1 MFSVIGV
8 TGQVGGVAARLLL
21 ANGYDVRAVVR
32 NPDHT
37 PTLREQGYEVSVANL
52 RDTQALALAFQ
63 GAEGVF
69 VMLPLNFDPSSDFSE
84 AREIASSLHDAIVTA
99 QPRKVVCL
107 STIGAQVSQP
117 SLLTQ
122 VRYLEEALGNLQMP
136 VAFVRAAWFMENALC
151 DVEPA
156 CESGEIPTFFQPLGQ
171 TIPMVATADIGRVV
185 SETLTE
191 EWDGIRI
198 IELEGDRRISPND
211 IARTFDRLL
220 GREVRPKLVPR
231 DAWEAVFRAQG
242 MKNPGPRM
250 QMLDGF
256 NEGWL
261 KFEGRRTETRIGR
274 VPLDVVLRELI
285 RNAC

>member
-1 MFSVIGV
+1 MFSLIGV

-21 ANGYDVRAVVR
+21 ANGCDVRAVIR
-32 NPDHT
+32 NPDKSS
-37 PTLREQGYEVSVANL
+37 TLREEGYEVSLADL
-52 RDTQALALAFQ
+52 RDTQALAMAFQ

-84 AREIASSLHDAIVTA
+84 AHEIVSSLHDAIVTA
-99 QPRKVVCL
+99 QPGKVVCL
-107 STIGAQVSQP
+107 STIGVHVPQP

-122 VRYLEEALGNLQMP
+122 VSYLEQALSKLPMP

-156 CESGEIPTFFQPLGQ
+156 RESGEIPSFLQPLGR
-171 TIPMVATADIGRVV
+171 TIPMVATADIGRVI
-185 SETLTE
+185 SETLME
-191 EWDGIRI
+191 EWDGLRI

-211 IARTFDRLL
+211 IAKTFDRLL
-220 GREVRPKLVPR
+220 GREVRPKLIPR
-231 DAWEAVFRAQG
+231 DAWEEMFRAQG

-261 KFEGRRTETRIGR
+261 KFDGRRTETRIGR
-274 VPLDVVLRELI
+274 VPLDIVLRELV
-285 RNAC
+285 RNAG